1 MAVEKR
7 LAFSVVQFLRD
18 QIHCAALNSDEQESL
33 EGGSVPPLSTLRTNT
48 SLSFKSSNRN
58 TTLVDVLP
66 FLSLINHTLLSPV
79 AIQCLETTFKISS
92 SDCHLAAPQP
102 LKEIFLNSLLKVGSP
117 GATSPESAIMK
128 DYMSV
133 VFGLE

>member
-33 EGGSVPPLSTLRTNT
+33 EGGSVPPSSTLAHQHETG
-48 SLSFKSSNRN
+48 L
-58 TTLVDVLP
+58 DV
-66 FLSLINHTLLSPV
+66 FCFFSLINHTLLSPV

-102 LKEIFLNSLLKVGSP
+102 LKEIFLNSLLKVGHP
-117 GATSPESAIMK
+117 
-128 DYMSV
+128 
-133 VFGLE
+133 LQ

>member
-33 EGGSVPPLSTLRTNT
+33 EGGSVPLLSALRTST
-48 SLSFKSSNRN
+48 SLSCKSSNINRI
-58 TTLVDVLP
+58 LVDVFC
-66 FLSLINHTLLSPV
+66 FLSLINHTLPLPV

-117 GATSPESAIMK
+117 ELRAPSPPS
-128 DYMSV
+128 
-133 VFGLE
+133 